1 MTKTGGME
9 NNPSSAPAATG
20 ATGSVAKIFVSYAS
34 QDVVVADSV
43 CAALEAAGLSCWIA
57 PRDVCA
63 GESYAAAIVQA
74 ISDCTLLVLV
84 LSKSAI
90 DSPHVLR
97 EVERASSKKR
107 PVLSIR
113 MDATALPPDL
123 EYFLSANHW
132 LDASAGPI
140 ERILPALVE
149 SVRGRD
155 TGKTSRAMLAANSPA
170 AQTAPPP
177 VASAAPSA
185 APARGRTRA
194 MTLVLG
200 VVAAGVAYVVADRI
214 WLSKRTAAPEVSN
227 QAAAGMSAKTA
238 ASAAATAIS
247 DKSIAVLPF
256 TDMSEKKDQEYF
268 SDGLSEELIDLLVKI
283 PGLHVPARTSS
294 FYFKGKSEDIP
305 TIARRLMVAHVLE
318 GSVRKS
324 GNNLRITAQLIRADT
339 GFHLW
344 SETYDRQLNDV
355 FKVQD
360 EIAGAVVEQLKVALL
375 SGPAA
380 PTATASP
387 EAYNLYLQA
396 RYFAER
402 DNPEDLDK
410 AVVLYEQAIAID
422 PNYALA
428 YAWLAQC
435 YARRVANGADTNGV
449 GYAKTRAAAERAIA
463 LDPKL
468 PEGYLTLGSARMQ
481 YETNWVAA
489 ADLLRKAQELD
500 ANNPAV
506 LQFAGHLTQATGTLA
521 DAETYFRRGIEK
533 DPLNPLL
540 RRYLARALYYEDRL
554 AEAES
559 TLRRLIELNPMFPG
573 VRYELTRVLLAR
585 GDGNAAL
592 TAIEAE
598 PSTSWKSFGLPL
610 AYWKLHRGADAHT
623 ALAAM
628 VANSA
633 GSEFQVA
640 ETYAYFGER
649 EQAFHWLEAAHVRHD
664 PGVIW
669 VRRDPLLRALVAD
682 PRYKEFLKEMKLPE

>member
-1 MTKTGGME
+1 MTEAGGLE
-9 NNPSSAPAATG
+9 NNDSSAPDATG
-20 ATGSVAKIFVSYAS
+20 ATAAVAKTFVSYAS
-34 QDVVVADSV
+34 QDVVVADTV
-43 CAALEAAGLSCWIA
+43 CAALEAAGLPCWIA
-57 PRDVCA
+57 PRDVRA

-74 ISDCTLLVLV
+74 INDCRMLVLV

-113 MDATALPPDL
+113 MDAAALPPDL

-132 LDASAGPI
+132 LDASAGPL

-155 TGKTSRAMLAANSPA
+155 AVRTGQAALDASSA
-170 AQTAPPP
+170 GVRTQAPPLS
-177 VASAAPSA
+177 SAAPSA
-185 APARGRTRA
+185 APSAWRTRPMA
-194 MTLVLG
+194 LVLG
-200 VVAAGVAYVVADRI
+200 VAAVGVVYLLADRF
-214 WLSKRTAAPEVSN
+214 WLAKRTATPQRST
-227 QAAAGMSAKTA
+227 QAAPAVSAQTP
-238 ASAAATAIS
+238 ASAAAAAIS

-256 TDMSEKKDQEYF
+256 TDMSEKKNQEYF

-305 TIARRLMVAHVLE
+305 TIAKRLMVAHVLE

-380 PTATASP
+380 PTATTSP
-387 EAYNLYLQA
+387 EAHNLFLQA
-396 RYFAER
+396 RYFADR

-410 AVVLYEQAIAID
+410 AVGLYEQAIAID

-435 YARRVANGADTNGV
+435 YARRVANGVDTNGV

-468 PEGYLTLGSARMQ
+468 PEGYLTLAEARLQ
-481 YETNWVAA
+481 YELNWAAA
-489 ADLLRKAQELD
+489 ADLLGKAQALD
-500 ANNPAV
+500 ANNTVV

-521 DAETYFRRGIEK
+521 DAETNFRRGIEK

-540 RRYLARALYYEDRL
+540 RRYLARTLYYEDRL
-554 AEAES
+554 AEAET
-559 TLRRLIELNPMFPG
+559 TLRRLLELNPSFPA
-573 VRYELTRVLLAR
+573 VRYELARVLLAR
-585 GDGNAAL
+585 GDANAAL

-598 PSTSWKSFGLPL
+598 PSPAWKSFGVPL
-610 AYWKLHRGADAHT
+610 AYWALHRTADARA
-623 ALAAM
+623 ALAAL
-628 VANSA
+628 VANSV

-640 ETYAYFGER
+640 ETYAYFGDP
-649 EQAFHWLEAAHVRHD
+649 EQAFHWLEVARARHD

-669 VRRDPLLRALVAD
+669 IRRDPLLRALTAD
-682 PRYKEFLKEMKLPE
+682 PRYKAFLKEMHLPE